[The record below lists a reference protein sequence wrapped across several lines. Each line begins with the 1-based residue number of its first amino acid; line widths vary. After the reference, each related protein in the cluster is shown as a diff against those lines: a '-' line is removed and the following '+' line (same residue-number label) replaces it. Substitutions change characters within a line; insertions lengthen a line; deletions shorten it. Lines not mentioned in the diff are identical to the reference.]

1 MILLDVDFGI
11 GIAYTNNN
19 FNGKDKKMNV
29 PYDDVPNNDEEN
41 FEYLENL
48 EEEKLFQEWLEKE
61 NGTTSCLS

>member
-1 MILLDVDFGI
+1 M
-11 GIAYTNNN
+11 GIAYTNSN

-48 EEEKLFQEWLEKE
+48 EEEKLFQEWVEEQSTK
-61 NGTTSCLS
+61 SCLS

>member
-1 MILLDVDFGI
+1 
-11 GIAYTNNN
+11 
-19 FNGKDKKMNV
+19 MNV